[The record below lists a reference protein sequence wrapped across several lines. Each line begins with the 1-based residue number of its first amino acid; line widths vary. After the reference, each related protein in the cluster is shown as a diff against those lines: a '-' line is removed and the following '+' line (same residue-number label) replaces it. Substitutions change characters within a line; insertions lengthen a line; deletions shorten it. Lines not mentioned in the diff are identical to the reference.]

1 MTDCSIFSMVVLGI
15 LGSAH
20 CIGMCG
26 PLVLA
31 FPARFGGV
39 WMHLAYHAGRI
50 GTYVL
55 VGTVIGA
62 FSRGVSHARPHDAHW
77 IGWTQSGFATV
88 AALFLIW
95 FGLAKLG
102 VIREPAWLNET
113 DFLTSHGFQRLIR
126 SMRHG
131 NPLTMLGIGA
141 CTGLLPCGLS
151 FAAFSRVMAFPSL
164 TAAPLMMLAFGI
176 GTLPALL
183 FLGTGAARLAR
194 VWRREL
200 ELLTG
205 MFLLGMGI
213 SLIGHLL
220 F

>member
-1 MTDCSIFSMVVLGI
+1 
-15 LGSAH
+15 
-20 CIGMCG
+20 
-26 PLVLA
+26 
-31 FPARFGGV
+31 
-39 WMHLAYHAGRI
+39 MHLAYHAGRI